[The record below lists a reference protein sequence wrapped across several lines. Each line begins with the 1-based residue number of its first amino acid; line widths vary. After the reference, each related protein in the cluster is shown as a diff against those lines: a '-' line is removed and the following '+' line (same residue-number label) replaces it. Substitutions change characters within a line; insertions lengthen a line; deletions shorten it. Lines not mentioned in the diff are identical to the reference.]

1 MIKSVAVLCVMAA
14 VVLSGGCSTD
24 NKKQSPI
31 SVVVVT
37 GGHGYEKQPFVRMFE
52 EMKSLHCHQVE
63 LKDDSELFEDI
74 SNWNYDVIVFY
85 NMTQTISPK
94 RRENFLTLLDRGV
107 GVVALHH
114 SLVSFQ
120 DWPEYKKII
129 GAKYYEK
136 QMQEDGIVHPASTY
150 QHDVQMTVAIADKT
164 HPVTVGVENF
174 TILDETYKG
183 YSVESDNHILL
194 TTDEPTSQKEIAW
207 VRHYRQARICGIQLG
222 HGPDAYHHPAYRRL
236 LYQAIQ
242 WTAGQ

>member
-1 MIKSVAVLCVMAA
+1 MMKSVAVLCVMAV

-24 NKKQSPI
+24 KQKQSI

-37 GGHGYEKQPFVRMFE
+37 GGHGYEKQPFVQIFE
-52 EMKSLHCHQVE
+52 EMEGLQCHQVE

-94 RRENFLTLLDRGV
+94 RRENFLALLNRGV

-114 SLVSFQ
+114 SLVSFP

-136 QMQEDGIVHPASTY
+136 EMLEDGIVHPASTY
-150 QHDVQMTVAIADKT
+150 RHDVQMAVTIADKT
-164 HPVTVGVENF
+164 HPVTAGVVNF

-194 TTDEPTSQKEIAW
+194 TTDEPTSQREIAW
-207 VRHYRQARICGIQLG
+207 VRQYRQARICGIQLG

>member
-1 MIKSVAVLCVMAA
+1 MMRMWAFYAA
-14 VVLSGGCSTD
+14 VILALAGGCSVH
-24 NKKQSPI
+24 NKKQLPI

-37 GGHGYEKQPFVRMFE
+37 GGHGYEKQSFVRMFE
-52 EMKSLHCHQVE
+52 EMEGLQCHQLE

-85 NMTQTISPK
+85 NMTQKISPE
-94 RRENFLTLLDRGV
+94 RRKNFLTLLDRGV

-129 GAKYYEK
+129 GAKYYENE
-136 QMQEDGIVHPASTY
+136 MLEDGILHPASTFK
-150 QHDVQMTVAIADKT
+150 HDVPLAVTIADKE
-164 HPVTVGVENF
+164 HPVTAGVEDF
-174 TILDETYKG
+174 AIVDETYKG
-183 YSVESDNHILL
+183 YSVEPDNHILL
-194 TTDEPTSQKEIAW
+194 TVDEPTSQKEIAW
-207 VRHYRQARICGIQLG
+207 TRHYRQAKICGIQLG
-222 HGPDAYHHPAYRRL
+222 HGPDAYNHPAYRKL